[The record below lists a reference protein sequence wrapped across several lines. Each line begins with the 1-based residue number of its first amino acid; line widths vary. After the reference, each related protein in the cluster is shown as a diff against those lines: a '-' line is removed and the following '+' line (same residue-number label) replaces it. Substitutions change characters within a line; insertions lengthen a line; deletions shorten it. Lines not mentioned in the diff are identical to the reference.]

1 MLNDILTSPN
11 ETRPLIATIIGS
23 GGIGKTTFASTF
35 PKPVIIRVEDGAM
48 VLRGRNDV
56 AMLPLIRT
64 SKDVF
69 NQIEM
74 LATEDHSFETLIID
88 SITQLNVLIESEIL
102 ASDPKAKSINS
113 ALGGYGSG
121 HSAVSE
127 IHRKIRD
134 WCGMLST
141 DRNMNIIFIGHMDTE
156 TIELPESDMFM
167 RYTLRMNKKS
177 ISHYSD
183 NVDVVGHLK
192 LRTFTKGGSDD
203 KVAKAISDGTRI
215 LTTYATANSISKNR
229 LGISEDIT
237 ILKGENPFL
246 QYIK

>member
-1 MLNDILTSPN
+1 MLKELLTTPSVS
-11 ETRPLIATIIGS
+11 RPLIITLLGS
-23 GGIGKTTFASTF
+23 GGIGKTTLSSNF
-35 PKPVIIRVEDGAM
+35 PSPVFIRVEDGSM
-48 VLRGRNDV
+48 VLRGREDV
-56 AMLPLIRT
+56 AMLPVIRT
-64 SKDVF
+64 TKDIF
-69 NQIEM
+69 QQIEL
-74 LATEDHSFETLIID
+74 LATEEHTFKTLVID

-113 ALGGYGSG
+113 ALGGYGAG
-121 HSAVSE
+121 HSATSE

-156 TIELPESDMFM
+156 TIELPDSDMFM

-183 NVDVVGHLK
+183 NVDVVGHIKLK
-192 LRTFTKGGSDD
+192 TFTRGGTDD
-203 KVAKAISDGTRI
+203 KVAKAISDGTRV

-229 LGISEDIT
+229 LGITEDI
-237 ILKGENPFL
+237 ILDEKNNPFSI
-246 QYIK
+246 YF

>member
-11 ETRPLIATIIGS
+11 EIRPLIATIIGS

-35 PKPVIIRVEDGAM
+35 PKPVIIRAEDGAM
-48 VLRGRNDV
+48 VLRGRDDV

-113 ALGGYGSG
+113 ALGGYGAG

-127 IHRKIRD
+127 VHRKIRD
-134 WCGMLST
+134 WCGMLSL
-141 DRNMNIIFIGHMDTE
+141 DKNMNIIFIGHMDTE

-183 NVDVVGHLK
+183 NVDVVGHIK

-203 KVAKAISDGTRI
+203 KVAKAISDGTRV

-237 ILKGENPFL
+237 IEKGQNPFL

>member
-35 PKPVIIRVEDGAM
+35 PKPIIIRAEDGAM
-48 VLRGRNDV
+48 VLRGRDDV
-56 AMLPLIRT
+56 AMLPLIRS

-74 LATEDHSFETLIID
+74 LATEEHSFETLIID

-102 ASDPKAKSINS
+102 ASDPKSKSINS
-113 ALGGYGSG
+113 ALGGYGAG

-127 IHRKIRD
+127 VHRKIRD

-183 NVDVVGHLK
+183 NVDVVGHIK

-203 KVAKAISDGTRI
+203 KVAKAISDGTRV

-237 ILKGENPFL
+237 IEKGQNPFL